1 MSPEYAMA
9 GQFSAKSDVF
19 SFGVLLLEIVTG
31 IRNAG
36 FSHHEDYPNL
46 PGYVSIVSMLHQCP
60 FFNFFFKTY
69 SLSNIYIYEFP
80 SL

>member
-1 MSPEYAMA
+1 MA
-9 GQFSAKSDVF
+9 GQFSVKSDVF

-36 FSHHEDYPNL
+36 FSHHEQYPNL
-46 PGYVSIVSMLHQCP
+46 PAYVSIRTAMPSS
-60 FFNFFFKTY
+60 FFFFY
-69 SLSNIYIYEFP
+69 S